1 MRSLNGLF
9 DLQCYSSESNDQKEE
24 ILQLWYAHSVDDC
37 NLVEMPQSGRVFNF
51 VESLLPLNV
60 RKEIENCLP
69 ASFEFWAIPIIKKLL
84 AKKIGVNF

>member
-1 MRSLNGLF
+1 
-9 DLQCYSSESNDQKEE
+9 
-24 ILQLWYAHSVDDC
+24 
-37 NLVEMPQSGRVFNF
+37 

-60 RKEIENCLP
+60 RKEIEICLP